1 MSVCVWLCVF
11 VYVRGLW
18 LCGCVFVHRITYCS
32 RQRQL
37 FKDTLRNEQ
46 MVQEVQTLAKG
57 VVLALLADKETLAN
71 FVDIVKLA
79 LRDPS
84 TQAQVAE
91 LAKWLLAQP
100 VTKDSLVALLNS
112 VLEDP
117 GFRQNVRV
125 WRRWCWCY

>member
-1 MSVCVWLCVF
+1 MCV
-11 VYVRGLW
+11 Y
-18 LCGCVFVHRITYCS
+18 GCVCS
-32 RQRQL
+32 CTCVACGYVAACSCIASPIAAPQRQL